1 MEAVH
6 EDAVIAVEALLTSL
20 DDEQSHE
27 DENDME
33 TPDRWNDHEDWDEAL
48 EIAREKADLPSGN
61 GTLTTKLID
70 GRSYYYLQ
78 WREDDQ
84 IKSQYVGPVEPAK

>member
-1 MEAVH
+1 
-6 EDAVIAVEALLTSL
+6 
-20 DDEQSHE
+20 
-27 DENDME
+27 ME